1 MTTRE
6 GIRTRS
12 HNLIL
17 FAKLKDS
24 DPKVVCQA
32 IRGLLVFKG
41 ERPEASVK
49 NRIGGFQ
56 QHRKATEKLLAWN
69 ICGCGYKT
77 VEKTRSHYN
86 I

>member
-32 IRGLLVFKG
+32 IHLITAREALPHE
-41 ERPEASVK
+41 ERLYYD
-49 NRIGGFQ
+49 Q
-56 QHRKATEKLLAWN
+56 
-69 ICGCGYKT
+69 YK
-77 VEKTRSHYN
+77 KKHG
-86 I
+86 